1 MYSAGDLPKEGL
13 PHSDIC
19 GSTIAR
25 ISPQLFAAC
34 HVLHRLLAPRH
45 PPNAL
50 VSLAIPTPAAR
61 TQDQTAP
68 RAPTCQDQA
77 ASLYAYQRSRALF
90 LNQSQMHNFNERPTA
105 LGTPAK
111 GSGTAP
117 GRIWKHAT
125 PRPRPGIV
133 HQAEQAP
140 TTAMPRSDARCPAAF
155 RAALPR
161 ENGGERIRTDDPL
174 LAKQVLYQLSY
185 APTYPT
191 AAEGAQRQPRLPRQ
205 CRGLPSH

>member
-1 MYSAGDLPKEGL
+1 MYSGPDTLAGGF
-13 PHSDIC
+13 PHSEIC

-25 ISPQLFAAC
+25 ISPQLIAAC

-90 LNQSQMHNFNERPTA
+90 LNQSQMHNFNERHRSRTS
-105 LGTPAK
+105 LHQVGLLE
-111 GSGTAP
+111 
-117 GRIWKHAT
+117 AT
-125 PRPRPGIV
+125 CSR
-133 HQAEQAP
+133 
-140 TTAMPRSDARCPAAF
+140 RSTRCPAARSSLEGHRER
-155 RAALPR
+155 RAEPARSAGSLFSGRRSRAPKCPSHVR
-161 ENGGERIRTDDPL
+161 SLKGGDP
-174 LAKQVLYQLSY
+174 AAGS
-185 APTYPT
+185 PT
-191 AAEGAQRQPRLPRQ
+191 ATLLRLH
-205 CRGLPSH
+205 PSH